1 VKILTWVGDA
11 LDVIRAFDEDA
22 QDEIGYQLH
31 RVQCGENPYDWKP
44 MSDIGSGVREIR
56 IRVSKSAYRVIYIA
70 SFEESVYVLH
80 AFQKKTQKTLIREVR
95 LAKRRLTAVLNERGE
110 T

>member
-1 VKILTWVGDA
+1 MKALTWVGDT
-11 LDVIRAFDEDA
+11 LEVIRAFDETV

-56 IRVSKSAYRVIYIA
+56 VRISKNAYRVIYIA
-70 SFEESVYVLH
+70 SFEDSVYVLH
-80 AFQKKTQKTLIREVR
+80 AFQKKTQKTPIRELR
-95 LAKRRLTAVLNERGE
+95 LAKRRLTAVLKERG
-110 T
+110 